1 MRIKSGVEQALSILV
16 ILATQSEEQPVKS
29 DIISARLKVSPSYL
43 KKVMRKL
50 VVNQLIASVSG
61 NQGGFSLARP
71 ADQIT
76 MLDILDAI
84 EGTDPFLQVDGLI
97 QSVFP
102 ETELAVKGEELF
114 TEVFLEAQMSYRKTL
129 QTVTLEAIL
138 EQTIGTSDFRL
149 VDWNK
154 EMGKQDIL
162 ALQSV
167 NWRNEQ

>member
-1 MRIKSGVEQALSILV
+1 MSILV

>member
-1 MRIKSGVEQALSILV
+1 MSILV
-16 ILATQSEEQPVKS
+16 MLATQNEEQPVKS
-29 DIISARLKVSPSYL
+29 DIISSRLNVSPSYL

-50 VVNQLIASVSG
+50 VVNRLITSVSG

-71 ADQIT
+71 VEEIT

-84 EGTDPFLQVDGLI
+84 EGTDPYLQVDGLI

-102 ETELAVKGEELF
+102 ETKLAVKGEELF
-114 TEVFLEAQMSYRKTL
+114 IDIFLEAQMSYRDKL
-129 QTVTLEAIL
+129 GTVSLKAVL

-154 EMGKQDIL
+154 EMGKQDIFK
-162 ALQSV
+162 LQQSA
-167 NWRNEQ
+167 NWGNKE

>member
-1 MRIKSGVEQALSILV
+1 MRIKSGVEQAVSILV

-50 VVNQLIASVSG
+50 VVNQLITSVSG

-71 ADQIT
+71 ANDIT

-114 TEVFLEAQMSYRKTL
+114 TDVFLEAQMSYRETL
-129 QTVTLEAIL
+129 QTVTLEAVL

>member
-1 MRIKSGVEQALSILV
+1 MRIKSGVEQAVSILV

-29 DIISARLKVSPSYL
+29 DIISARLNVSPSYL

-114 TEVFLEAQMSYRKTL
+114 TDVFLEAQMSYRKTL